1 MSDQLH
7 RPRGARGIFSVGKT
21 KFDKDIAPRLDK
33 VILGPR
39 AIAYTDS
46 SIQRLIR
53 ELVAESANAPKIVPA
68 PNRTPTKKK

>member
-7 RPRGARGIFSVGKT
+7 RPAKARGFFSVGKT
-21 KFDKDIAPRLDK
+21 KFEEDIAPHLDK

-46 SIQRLIR
+46 SIQRHIR

-68 PNRTPTKKK
+68 PNKKK